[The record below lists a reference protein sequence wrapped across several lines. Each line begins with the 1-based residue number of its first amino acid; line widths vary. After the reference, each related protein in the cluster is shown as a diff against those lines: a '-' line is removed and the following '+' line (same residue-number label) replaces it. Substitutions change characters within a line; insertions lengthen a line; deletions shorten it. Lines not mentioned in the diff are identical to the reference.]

1 MWKEIDGEKEKE
13 KKKRDRNRDRKTEIG
28 IQKREKNTIETEK
41 EQ

>member
-1 MWKEIDGEKEKE
+1 MWKGIDGEKEKE
-13 KKKRDRNRDRKTEIG
+13 KKKRDRARKTEIG